1 MMLFCFTLAA
11 FIIKDLTFSVK
22 TALIAAYGNVEGEA
36 KDINVVI
43 LEGIKPMRLAQ
54 KVRHGP

>member
-11 FIIKDLTFSVK
+11 IIIKDLAFSVK